1 MQRNTRDFLPLKDL
15 SYRLLLALADGD
27 KHGGTLVQAL
37 ADADGERVLPG
48 QLYRTLDR
56 LLADGLLQ
64 ERERPADHFEPVGKR
79 GTSPTRFFH
88 LTPLGCDVARA
99 ETARLERLIARS
111 HNARLLGSR

>member
-1 MQRNTRDFLPLKDL
+1 VKRNALDFLPLKDL
-15 SYRLLLALADGD
+15 PYRILLALADGGG
-27 KHGGTLVQAL
+27 HGGTLVQVL

-56 LLADGLLQ
+56 LLADGLLE
-64 ERERPADHFEPVGKR
+64 ERERPADHTEPGKR

-88 LTPLGCDVARA
+88 LTPFGCDVARA

-111 HNARLLGSR
+111 HRARLLRSR